1 MRQTILITGGTGMV
15 GQDLLPKVCSFEMV
29 EKVIVL
35 ARGNAV
41 LPPHQKIE
49 AVRGDISQSDL
60 GLQQGL
66 RQSIARA
73 ITTII
78 HGAAETSFLSELS
91 VARAMNVGGTEN
103 VIRFSADCPR
113 LKAFCHLST
122 VYVSGKR
129 TGTIRENDLEHDAG
143 FVNAYEQSKYEA
155 EQLVASEAYRLPM
168 TIVRLSTILGNSRD
182 GAVTKSGAI
191 HYALRFFF
199 HSLAPFVP
207 GKKESPVDLIA
218 LDYATDGIA
227 LVALQQFTPGSTWH
241 ISGGS
246 DVFSLEEFLEE
257 TLQLFYRN
265 RPAWRKRAIEK
276 PAIVNLET
284 FNLFVRSVE
293 ELGESVLKNSVAVL
307 KSFAPQLAYPKLI
320 SDAATQHVLQRSG
333 LARPGIRDFYPK
345 VIRFLLENNWEA
357 TPQQQAPL

>member
-1 MRQTILITGGTGMV
+1 MRQTVLITGGTGMI
-15 GQDLLPKVCSFEMV
+15 GQELLPKICSKQMV

-35 ARGNAV
+35 TRRNAV
-41 LPPHQKIE
+41 PSPHQKIE
-49 AVRGDISQSDL
+49 AVRGDVSQPDL
-60 GLQQGL
+60 GLQQGP
-66 RQSIARA
+66 RQSITRA
-73 ITTII
+73 VTTII
-78 HGAAETSFLSELS
+78 HGAAETSFSSELS
-91 VARAMNVGGTEN
+91 TARVMNVGGTEN
-103 VIRFSADCPR
+103 VIRFATDCPR
-113 LKAFCHLST
+113 LKGFCHLST

-129 TGTIRENDLEHDAG
+129 TGTIRENDLAHNSG

-155 EQLVASEAYRLPM
+155 EQVVASESHRLPT
-168 TIVRLSTILGNSRD
+168 TIVRLSTILGRSLD

-199 HSLAPFVP
+199 HSLAPLVP

-218 LDYATDGIA
+218 LDYAADSIA

-241 ISGGS
+241 VSGGS
-246 DVFSLEEFLEE
+246 DAFSLEQFLEE
-257 TLQLFYRN
+257 TLQLFYKN

-276 PAIVNLET
+276 PAIVSLET

-320 SDAATQHVLQRSG
+320 SDAATQDVLQRSG
-333 LARPGIRDFYPK
+333 LARPGVRDYYPK

-357 TPQQQAPL
+357 TPQGQARL